1 MAGTELL
8 FPSHMDSSRSKEAE
22 QYVERNICVLMVEF
36 HWGPCG
42 ECGDNV
48 LQFRMQA
55 MAST

>member
-1 MAGTELL
+1 M
-8 FPSHMDSSRSKEAE
+8 HMDSSRSEAAE